1 VSQEQSIERLRE
13 LAKAVARQLPEGVFY
28 SLVIWPPGEPTDVAY
43 FSNAQRAEAVVAIQT
58 ISSSWTKRLYQKL

>member
-1 VSQEQSIERLRE
+1 MTEHERLGE

-28 SLVIWPPGEPTDVAY
+28 ALIIWPPGEPTDVAY

-58 ISSSWTKRLYQKL
+58 ISCSWTT